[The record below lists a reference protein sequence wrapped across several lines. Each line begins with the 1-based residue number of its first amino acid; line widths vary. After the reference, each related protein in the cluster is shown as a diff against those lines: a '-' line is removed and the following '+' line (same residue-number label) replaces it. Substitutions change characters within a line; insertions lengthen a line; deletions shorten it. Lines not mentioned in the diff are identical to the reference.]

1 MVLIDT
7 SAWIFALKKSFHP
20 FVKKR
25 IEKILMESDVAIN
38 GMIELE
44 LLGGVKTEKE
54 YERLKSRLDALY
66 YIETDHSLW
75 DYASKLAIQLKR
87 KGVNVPYADILIAAS
102 AMQGKAILVHAD
114 AHFDVISKNSELKV
128 ESLLARLL

>member
-20 FVKKR
+20 LVKER

-44 LLGGVKTEKE
+44 LLAGVKTEKE
-54 YERLKSRLDALY
+54 FERLKSRLDALY
-66 YIETDHSLW
+66 YIETDRSLW
-75 DYASKLAIQLKR
+75 DYASKLAVQLKR

-102 AMQGKAILVHAD
+102 AMQEKAILVHTD
-114 AHFDVISKNSELKV
+114 SHFDVVAKYSELKV
-128 ESLLARLL
+128 ESLLVHL

>member
-1 MVLIDT
+1 
-7 SAWIFALKKSFHP
+7 
-20 FVKKR
+20 VKER

-66 YIETDHSLW
+66 YIETNRSLW
-75 DYASKLAIQLKR
+75 DYASKLAIHLKR
-87 KGVNVPYADILIAAS
+87 KCVHVPYADILIAAS
-102 AMQGKAILVHAD
+102 AMQEKAILVHTD
-114 AHFDVISKNSELKV
+114 AHFDAISKYSELKV
-128 ESLLARLL
+128 ESLLAHL